1 MIKFSDVTKAYQ
13 TDEPVLAHC
22 SLSVPEGSVYALV
35 GKNGAGK
42 STLLKLAAG
51 FLCPDYG
58 EICFQ
63 DMPVW
68 ENRERVQ
75 RDIGSMIDLPVFY
88 EHLSARENLGLHQHI
103 CRLTAIL
110 TEF

>member
-42 STLLKLAAG
+42 STFAEAG
-51 FLCPDYG
+51 GRF
-58 EICFQ
+58 
-63 DMPVW
+63 
-68 ENRERVQ
+68 
-75 RDIGSMIDLPVFY
+75 S
-88 EHLSARENLGLHQHI
+88 LS
-103 CRLTAIL
+103 
-110 TEF
+110 

>member
-35 GKNGAGK
+35 GKNRAGK

-68 ENRERVQ
+68 ENREFHMNDYQGAGKELFEKEVLAEMKG
-75 RDIGSMIDLPVFY
+75 DVL
-88 EHLSARENLGLHQHI
+88 
-103 CRLTAIL
+103 
-110 TEF
+110 